1 MKIGIIGLGN
11 IGSAFYKGCCKAGYQ
26 SLTCY
31 DRNASKVKSVTGV
44 NPETNQL
51 VSICQNSDLIVIAI
65 KNNDLA
71 ALLQQI
77 LPLVSETTPLLL
89 TTVGIDSE
97 WLIRHVPPMSA
108 HPMVRIIPNINIM
121 SAHSHT
127 GIAYLNAIDEAAQ
140 QRVETLLAALGT
152 TEHIDDAA
160 CDAFASLYASIP
172 AYLGIFL
179 SAMVDASEHIGFIRE
194 TPSYQTISNIMIQ
207 TLEMMNET
215 HQHPAV
221 IKDLVCSPSGITIEG
236 INEMEYH
243 KIRSVIIKSFT
254 NSYMKSKDIK
264 TQA

>member
-1 MKIGIIGLGN
+1 M
-11 IGSAFYKGCCKAGYQ
+11 
-26 SLTCY
+26 
-31 DRNASKVKSVTGV
+31 
-44 NPETNQL
+44 
-51 VSICQNSDLIVIAI
+51 
-65 KNNDLA
+65 
-71 ALLQQI
+71 
-77 LPLVSETTPLLL
+77 
-89 TTVGIDSE
+89 
-97 WLIRHVPPMSA
+97 HVPLSMS
-108 HPMVRIIPNINIM
+108 HPVVRIIPNINIM

-127 GIAYLNAIDEAAQ
+127 GIAYLNKVSDEARQ
-140 QRVETLLAALGT
+140 HIEMLMTSLGT
-152 TEHIDDAA
+152 IEHIDDTV

-179 SAMVDASEHIGFIRE
+179 SAMVDASEHIGFLRE

-264 TQA
+264 TQQ